1 MFQFPLTCYF
11 NKTTINQHSGSP
23 TLSEPRPDSHQ
34 LQAIIVEEI
43 VKKIPIDQ
51 FLQEVCITLRPT
63 YHNKSSTDVY
73 KLVEG
78 YLTRYHRRY
87 QHTGIKFVF
96 TPEFNKQGILHF
108 HGIVSFNEYT
118 SNNVAEFKRKLNIKF
133 GRTEG
138 KQVQNI
144 AKYIEYITKDTD
156 SMNHAPIIKI
166 AEQ

>member
-1 MFQFPLTCYF
+1 MFQLPLNCYF
-11 NKTTINQHSGSP
+11 NKTIINNTSGST
-23 TLSEPRPDSHQ
+23 TLSEPRPDSQQ
-34 LQAIIVEEI
+34 LRAIIVEEI
-43 VKKIPIDQ
+43 VKKLPIDQ

-63 YHNKSSTDVY
+63 FHNKSSTDVY
-73 KLVEG
+73 KLVKD
-78 YLTRYHRRY
+78 YLYRYQKRY

-96 TPEFNKQGILHF
+96 TPEFNKMGILHF

-118 SNNVAEFKRKLNIKF
+118 SNNVAEFKRKLNNKF

-156 SMNHAPIIKI
+156 QMNHAPIIKI